1 MGLATVDTFIGL
13 AERAQI
19 PFNFLDEPIC
29 RSVLFFPGMSA
40 DRTVHADLCQA
51 AIHRRYFFPFFHCCS
66 HHYHS
71 RRRVSTKKYSA
82 SFCFE
87 YPQPRLHFVLWQ
99 STARLSA
106 APCAMAKAVTLRALA
121 NISDTSISS
130 LRFLEREQRRKVIIP
145 FVINGLQLT
154 CLYIGA
160 YCISCNH
167 AFSLCDSFSK
177 DLGGRIKSSF
187 LIR

>member
-1 MGLATVDTFIGL
+1 MPLRVVFSGHV
-13 AERAQI
+13 
-19 PFNFLDEPIC
+19 C
-29 RSVLFFPGMSA
+29 RQDSSCRPLPGCDPSKIFFFLFFIVAPTITTIVA
-40 DRTVHADLCQA
+40 
-51 AIHRRYFFPFFHCCS
+51 
-66 HHYHS
+66 
-71 RRRVSTKKYSA
+71 
-82 SFCFE
+82 E
-87 YPQPRLHFVLWQ
+87 YPPKNIQLRFVLNI
-99 STARLSA
+99 LSLGCISYSGSQ
-106 APCAMAKAVTLRALA
+106 PPGYLPLRVQWPKPSEFTALA